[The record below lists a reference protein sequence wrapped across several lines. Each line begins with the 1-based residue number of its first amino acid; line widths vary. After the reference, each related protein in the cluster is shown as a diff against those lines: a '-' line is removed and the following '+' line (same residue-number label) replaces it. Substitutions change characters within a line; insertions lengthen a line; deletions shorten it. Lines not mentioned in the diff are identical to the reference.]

1 MNSGGKKFRD
11 LNSKSSNNALK
22 SNSDKPGKTN
32 LSICSL
38 NVCGIKRRFQY
49 PEFQEL
55 VNKFDIFC
63 VLETKLDNLNSFSL
77 SNYTFIHQSRRQKC
91 LRRSGGIGVFIR
103 NELVQRVKLI
113 ESSSDYVLWLR
124 VSETHHNKNNEAM
137 LGVVYQPPESSRFLT
152 EDEQEL
158 LEVEITSM
166 CISNEV
172 VYLVGDMNARVSNE
186 NDFIDADTFFS
197 DYFDFDEEILRHF
210 NKSDIFFS

>member
-1 MNSGGKKFRD
+1 MNSGGNKFRD
-11 LNSKSSNNALK
+11 LNSKSSNNTLK
-22 SNSDKPGKTN
+22 SNTDKPVKTN
-32 LSICSL
+32 LSIGSL
-38 NVCGIKRRFQY
+38 NVCGIKRRIQY

-55 VNKFDIFC
+55 VSKFDIFC
-63 VLETKLDNLNSFSL
+63 VLETKLDDLDSISL

-124 VSETHHNKNNEAM
+124 VSETQHNKNNEAM

-166 CISNEV
+166 CISNDWLV
-172 VYLVGDMNARVSNE
+172 VLLFYVHGKH
-186 NDFIDADTFFS
+186 
-197 DYFDFDEEILRHF
+197 LR
-210 NKSDIFFS
+210 SCRDGQLT